1 MKPLSLRPQ
10 PRQEAAL
17 RQRIGHGLG
26 FRYTLAGETGE
37 IQLRLAGTAD
47 ERPQT
52 ETFAC
57 RAGLLH
63 ISGHE
68 ALLSLFA
75 DCPLLTQP
83 GECGDWYW
91 PLFNQHLSPA
101 LRTLFGE
108 LTQQP
113 HQPPPADGLWL
124 TVSVQLNDACAQ
136 SQLALSP
143 ATLAALLNLTGWY
156 ALPAP
161 LCTVLPLSLPIN
173 LGAVSFALAQL
184 RGLRPNDV
192 VFPATSY
199 FSPTGRGEL
208 RLAQLHLEGEL
219 LFEEGHPARFLITRL
234 ENTYVNVT
242 PEDQLPADIPQ
253 PDENMGEET
262 TLAAASPFDALPLAL
277 TVRCGHLKLTLGE
290 LHRLDVGSTVTV
302 DNVVPGEALLC
313 HGEFP
318 LAKGELVD
326 VEGRLGLQITHM
338 LPGVANVMDVDR

>member
-1 MKPLSLRPQ
+1 MKPLSLRPL
-10 PRQEAAL
+10 PLQEASL
-17 RQRIGHGLG
+17 RQRIGHGL
-26 FRYTLAGETGE
+26 RYPYTLADEPGE
-37 IQLRLAGTAD
+37 IQLRLAPSPDT
-47 ERPQT
+47 PPHTQT
-52 ETFAC
+52 FSC

-63 ISGHE
+63 IAGSE
-68 ALLSLFA
+68 TLLSLFSA
-75 DCPLLTQP
+75 CPLLAES
-83 GECGDWYW
+83 GEWYW
-91 PLFNQHLSPA
+91 ALFNQHLSPA
-101 LRTLFGE
+101 LRTLFGT
-108 LTQQP
+108 LSP
-113 HQPPPADGLWL
+113 LPGIPPSQDGLWL
-124 TVSVQLNDACAQ
+124 TVTVTLGEAHAEGLLC
-136 SQLALSP
+136 LAP
-143 ATLAALLNLTGWY
+143 ATLAALSDNPEWQP
-156 ALPAP
+156 LPAP
-161 LCTVLPLSLPIN
+161 LCSALPLSLPIK
-173 LGAVSFALAQL
+173 LGALSVALAQL
-184 RGLRPNDV
+184 RQLRPDDV

-242 PEDQLPADIPQ
+242 PEDQLPADISQ
-253 PDENMGEET
+253 PDTPLSEAP
-262 TLAAASPFDALPLAL
+262 LSQASPFDALPLAL

-338 LPGVANVMDVDR
+338 LPGVASLSDANR

>member
-10 PRQEAAL
+10 PWQEASL
-17 RQRIGHGLG
+17 RQRIGHGL
-26 FRYTLAGETGE
+26 RYPYTLESETGE
-37 IQLRLAGTAD
+37 IQLRLAATRGATPTTA
-47 ERPQT
+47 
-52 ETFAC
+52 TFSC
-57 RAGLLH
+57 HAGLLH
-63 ISGHE
+63 LSNAE
-68 ALLSLFA
+68 ALVSLFSA
-75 DCPLLTQP
+75 CPLLPEP
-83 GECGDWYW
+83 GASGEWYW
-91 PLFNQHLSPA
+91 PLFNQHLSPG
-101 LRTLFGE
+101 LRALFGE
-108 LTQQP
+108 LVQMPYQS
-113 HQPPPADGLWL
+113 PPFDGLWL
-124 TVSVQLNDACAQ
+124 TLSVTLSEARADSLLC
-136 SQLALSP
+136 LSP
-143 ATLAALLNLTGWY
+143 ATLAALLSHAGWQS
-156 ALPAP
+156 LPGP
-161 LCTVLPLSLPIN
+161 LYSTLPLSLPIK
-173 LGAVSFALAQL
+173 LGALSCALGQL
-184 RGLRPNDV
+184 RQLRPDDV

-253 PDENMGEET
+253 PDASVHDA
-262 TLAAASPFDALPLAL
+262 TLTATSPFDALPLAL

-338 LPGVANVMDVDR
+338 LPGVANLLDTDR